1 MANLTKETTLLDYKN
16 PALST
21 LIRAKNWRDLPLYE
35 RIGAVYT
42 FVRDEIK
49 FGYNVDDA
57 IPASKVLA
65 DGYGQCNTKATL
77 LMALLRGVGIPCR
90 LHGFT
95 IHKNLQ
101 RGVVPPIAFPIA
113 PESIVHSWVE
123 IEYEGAWINLEG
135 FILDKAYL
143 GKLQAGF
150 ADREQF
156 SGYGAGTRNLQAPNV
171 GWAGKSTYI
180 QNTAINQDFGLFD
193 TPDEFYADHRQQFGP
208 LKGWLYRTIIRHWM
222 NARVRKIRQGHR
234 PKALPTFNYTADT
247 PAAQRV

>member
-1 MANLTKETTLLDYKN
+1 MPDLTQATKLLDYTS
-16 PALST
+16 PSLSALIT
-21 LIRAKNWRDLPLYE
+21 ENGWPDLPLYD

-49 FGYNVDDA
+49 FGYNIDDA
-57 IPASKVLA
+57 IPASKVLS

-77 LMALLRGVGIPCR
+77 LMALLRGVGVPSR

-123 IEYEGAWINLEG
+123 IEFEGQWINLEG
-135 FILDKAYL
+135 FILDKDYL
-143 GKLQAGF
+143 TKLQVSF
-150 ADREQF
+150 ATTDQL
-156 SGYGAGTRNLQAPNV
+156 SGYGAGTRSLQAPSV

-193 TPDEFYADHRQQFGP
+193 TPDEFYKDHRQDFSP
-208 LKGWLYRTIIRHWM
+208 LKGWLFRNIIRHWM
-222 NARVRKIRQGHR
+222 NARVRKIRGGHR
-234 PKALPTFNYTADT
+234 PKTLSTFCYIAST
-247 PAAQRV
+247 PAAMET

>member
-1 MANLTKETTLLDYKN
+1 MTNLTKVTKLLDYTS
-16 PALST
+16 PTLST
-21 LIRAKNWRDLPLYE
+21 LITENGWRDLALFE

-49 FGYNVDDA
+49 FGYNIDDA
-57 IPASKVLA
+57 IPASQVLA

-77 LMALLRGVGIPCR
+77 LMALLRGVGVRSR

-123 IEYEGAWINLEG
+123 IEYEAEWINLEG

-143 GKLQAGF
+143 SKLQTSF
-150 ADREQF
+150 ANTSLL
-156 SGYGAGTRNLQAPNV
+156 SGYGVGTRNLQSPNV

-193 TPDEFYADHRQQFGP
+193 TPDDFYKDHRQDFSP
-208 LKGWLYRTIIRHWM
+208 LKGWFFRNILRHWM
-222 NARVRKIRQGHR
+222 NARVRKIRNGH
-234 PKALPTFNYTADT
+234 K
-247 PAAQRV
+247 PAALSTFSYEAKTKAARI